1 MTNYKEMTT
10 KQLKEIAKEKKVKN
24 WWNLKKEELITE
36 IQQLE
41 TPEVELPEVTA
52 MEYRLMSEIPNDN
65 FYDEE
70 LDSVLWTDIFLDETC
85 SIDNKKARRVLS
97 SLSKKGLL
105 DVYSIKDKEP
115 SMGITKSTISFTELG
130 KAWMRKLFNGQIAKP
145 KEKPEE
151 KNGAKRR
158 GGLIEYNGK
167 AQNICA
173 WGKELGLSA
182 NTLYH
187 RIYYKHMSVE
197 EAFELPVR
205 QHRAQA

>member
-10 KQLKEIAKEKKVKN
+10 KQLREIAKEKKVKN

-41 TPEVELPEVTA
+41 TSEVELPEVTA

-85 SIDNKKARRVLS
+85 SIDNEKARRVLS

-105 DVYSIKDKEP
+105 DVYSTKDKEP

-130 KAWMRKLFNGQIAKP
+130 KVWMTELFDGQIA
-145 KEKPEE
+145 EPEE

-158 GGLIEYNGK
+158 GSLIEYNGK
-167 AQNICA
+167 TQNICA
-173 WGKELGLSA
+173 WGNELGVSA

-205 QHRAQA
+205 QHKARA